1 MLRVLRPLIRMLR
14 VMGGIVSISLQRDLA
29 YRTEIFVRIGLAV
42 VGAFSTLVALAAL
55 FSRVETLA
63 GWTYGEAVLVLGM
76 FLVVNGL
83 LLTFVEPNLEWFA
96 EKLRSGMLDD
106 VLVRP
111 VPSILLASFATSRPW
126 SLADVVMGVAVAGY
140 GIASLDTPV
149 AAGGVAAA
157 VGLVGVGAVAAWAI
171 RLACATVT
179 FWALGLELSVFWFA
193 PWTLGRYP
201 VDAYGRVARTFLTYV
216 IPVAFVAT
224 FPARALTRG
233 ASAELLGGGLL
244 TAVVMAGGV
253 TLLWRAGLR
262 RYTSATS

>member
-1 MLRVLRPLIRMLR
+1 MRRAVRTFTRAFR

-42 VGAFSTLVALAAL
+42 VGAFGTMVALAAL
-55 FSRVETLA
+55 FSRVESIA

-76 FLVVNGL
+76 FLIVNGL

-96 EKLRSGMLDD
+96 EKMRTGMLDD

-126 SLADVVMGVAVAGY
+126 SLADVLMGIAVALY
-140 GIASLDTPV
+140 GVTSLDTSITI
-149 AAGGVAAA
+149 GGAAAA
-157 VGLVGVGAVAAWAI
+157 VALVAVGAVAAWAI

-179 FWALGLELSVFWFA
+179 FWAIGLELSVFWFA

-201 VDAYGRVARTFLTYV
+201 VDAYGRVARMLLTYV
-216 IPVAFVAT
+216 VPVAFVAT

-233 ASAELLGGGLL
+233 ATAELLGGGAI

>member
-1 MLRVLRPLIRMLR
+1 
-14 VMGGIVSISLQRDLA
+14 MGGIVSISLQRDLA
-29 YRTEIFVRIGLAV
+29 YRTEIFVRIGLAI
-42 VGAFSTLVALAAL
+42 VGASGTLVALGAL
-55 FSRVETLA
+55 FSRVQTIA

-76 FLVVNGL
+76 FLIVNGL

-96 EKLRSGMLDD
+96 EKLRTGMLDD

-126 SLADVVMGVAVAGY
+126 SLADVLMGCAVVAY
-140 GIASLDTPV
+140 GTASLDAGLTARGV
-149 AAGGVAAA
+149 LAAIGLIA
-157 VGLVGVGAVAAWAI
+157 VGSVAAWAI

-201 VDAYGRVARTFLTYV
+201 VDAYGRIARMFLTYV
-216 IPVAFVAT
+216 LPVAFVAT
-224 FPARALTRG
+224 FPARALTHG
-233 ASAELLGGGLL
+233 ASLQLLAGGLL

-253 TLLWRAGLR
+253 TLLWRTGLR